1 MSRLK
6 ILAAAAVVG
15 FAGPAQAQSADEL
28 AKKVSNPISSLIS
41 LPIQYNYDSGFGDGD
56 GEQSYVNI
64 QPVIPFSISENW
76 NLISRTI
83 VPVVNQSDFFLGDG
97 SRTGLGNITQSL
109 FFSPKEPTAGGLIW
123 GVGPVLQIPTANND
137 VAPDQ
142 WGAGITGV
150 ALKQANGWTV
160 GALANQVWSISDE
173 DQFGESSKTFLQP
186 FVSYTTKTA
195 TSYGINTEATYDWI
209 SEEWSVPINLTVGQ
223 IFMAGGQPLQLT
235 GGVRYWADSPPGGA
249 DKWGAR
255 LILTFLFPK
264 G

>member
-15 FAGPAQAQSADEL
+15 FTGPAQAQSADEL
-28 AKKVSNPISSLIS
+28 AKKVSNPISSLSS

-83 VPVVNQSDFFLGDG
+83 LPVVNQSDFFLGDG

-123 GVGPVLQIPTANND
+123 GVGPVLQIPTASNE

-160 GALANQVWSISDE
+160 GVLANHVWSISDE

-235 GGVRYWADSPPGGA
+235 GGVRYWADSPSGGP

-255 LILTFLFPK
+255 LVLTFLFPK